1 MKSICI
7 LAQSLYEY
15 DPRVKRKAEALVA
28 AGYAVDVFTLRTTP
42 TRKRFVLNGVNV
54 YTVALGKKRG
64 SLARYVFEYAAFFV
78 WAFVRS
84 ALLAFR
90 KRYVAVDVNTLPDFL
105 IFAPVI
111 AKYLG
116 AKLVLDMHEITP
128 EFYMSKYGIAE
139 SSRLIRLLK
148 YLERISFS
156 FADHVITI
164 NEPIQDL
171 LVTRGLPRAKS
182 TIVMNAAD
190 EARFTASSG
199 TAGPA
204 PAADAPTFAMMYHGT
219 LNRIY
224 GLDIAIEAFALAEKD
239 MPGAEIWMMGI
250 GQEDAAL
257 RTLARQRGV
266 ASKIKVMGP
275 VPSTEV
281 PSWLR
286 RCDVGL
292 LPMRRDALLD
302 FAFPNKLSEFIVT
315 GRPVLVSRLKTMRH
329 YFSEEALAYFE
340 PHDAV
345 DLAQQ
350 MVRLYRDR
358 DLRAQL
364 AAKAREEYAPMAWD
378 IMKQR
383 YLDLIDGLANPTQRT
398 AGSFD
403 VEPVVGSR

>member
-15 DPRVKRKAEALVA
+15 DARVKRKAEALVA
-28 AGYAVDVFTLRTTP
+28 AGYTVDVLTLRTTP

-54 YTVALGKKRG
+54 YTVSLGKKRG
-64 SLARYVFEYAAFFV
+64 SLARYLFEYAAFFV

-84 ALLAFR
+84 ALLACR
-90 KRYVAVDVNTLPDFL
+90 KRYVLVDVNTLPDFL

-111 AKYLG
+111 AKCLG

-128 EFYMSKYGIAE
+128 EFYRSKYGIGE
-139 SSRLIRLLK
+139 NSWLVRLLK
-148 YLERISFS
+148 SLERISFS

-171 LVTRGLPRAKS
+171 LVSRGLPRRKS
-182 TIVMNAAD
+182 TILMNAAD
-190 EARFTASSG
+190 ESRFAGSIASVVPVPG
-199 TAGPA
+199 GD
-204 PAADAPTFAMMYHGT
+204 AAAFAMMYHGT
-219 LNRIY
+219 LTRIY

-239 MPGAEIWMMGI
+239 MPGAEIWMIGL
-250 GQEDAAL
+250 GQEEAAL
-257 RTLARQRGV
+257 RALAQQRGV
-266 ASKIKVMGP
+266 ASKVKVMGP

-329 YFSEEALAYFE
+329 YFSEGALAYFN
-340 PHDAV
+340 PHDTV
-345 DLAQQ
+345 DLARQ

-358 DLRAQL
+358 ALRARL
-364 AAKAREEYAPMAWD
+364 AVKAREEYAPLRWD
-378 IMKQR
+378 VMKQR
-383 YLDLIDGLANPTQRT
+383 YLELVDALANPAHRP
-398 AGSFD
+398 ARSFGAA
-403 VEPVVGSR
+403 PVVGSR